1 MTLRA
6 NRDFRL
12 VTLSVLAV
20 LLAGCSI
27 HTSSNSEDK
36 NGKKTDV
43 DIRSPF
49 GSISVHEGAV
59 DAKDI
64 GLPAYP
70 GAQPATGHGD
80 GDDSDNANVNIASP
94 LFGVKVVVQKFET
107 NDSPDKVLAFYQK
120 PMGKYGKVI
129 QCSGGYHGGYHHHE
143 KDSPVSCD
151 NSEGGSEKELKVG
164 TENDQHV
171 LAVKPRGNG
180 SEFTLVYVR
189 AKEKNDKDTI

>member
-1 MTLRA
+1 MKSRG
-6 NRDFRL
+6 NRDSRIVALGVFC
-12 VTLSVLAV
+12 AV

-27 HTSSNSEDK
+27 HASKSSDDS
-36 NGKKTDV
+36 KKDV

-49 GSISVHEGAV
+49 GSISVHEGSV

-70 GAQPATGHGD
+70 GARPTKGHND
-80 GDDSDNANVNIASP
+80 DDDSDNANVNISSS

-107 NDSPDKVLAFYQK
+107 DDSPDKVLAFYQK

-129 QCSGGYHGGYHHHE
+129 QCSGSYHGFHHHG
-143 KDSPVSCD
+143 KDAPVSCD
-151 NSEGGSEKELKVG
+151 NTGGDEKALKVG

-171 LAVKPRGNG
+171 VAVKPRGNG

-189 AKEKNDKDTI
+189 AKESDEKDTI